1 MDVDK
6 SGEMDAQGN
15 GKNMCEMSYTLFTLS
30 WRIFRASYDHVDVVK
45 WMLKV
50 TEP

>member
-1 MDVDK
+1 
-6 SGEMDAQGN
+6 
-15 GKNMCEMSYTLFTLS
+15 LFTLS

-50 TEP
+50 TEPWLILSAS